1 MKTGEISLIRQAIS
15 CDICGTEML
24 SANHWFVACVVGPD
38 LRISVWNQLKR
49 MRASARH
56 LCGHKCLHKLVDD
69 FMARAISA
77 QTSAPLEADQSTS
90 SKHTR
95 APAVEGL
102 SCIAAPRSAAI
113 PSIAAYVENFESSAR
128 ITAPVVERSPRSPS
142 DPASLRAEAWRRERE
157 RQQQSEKSARSR
169 LSIA

>member
-1 MKTGEISLIRQAIS
+1 MIRQAIS

-69 FMARAISA
+69 FMARAISM
-77 QTSAPLEADQSTS
+77 QTSASLEVDRSTH
-90 SKHTR
+90 SKHTQ
-95 APAVEGL
+95 AAADTGL
-102 SCIAAPRSAAI
+102 SCVPAHRSGLI
-113 PSIAAYVENFESSAR
+113 PSIAAYIEDSESSAR
-128 ITAPVVERSPRSPS
+128 PIAPVAQRIPRSPS